1 MDIKKDSPETKPL
14 ELREIGSTG
23 LNRSY
28 GEIHEEFL
36 KELVGTRAI
45 KVYKEMS
52 NNDPTVGAMLHAIS
66 MLIRQVEWTEEPA
79 SDDPKDVEAA
89 EFLKSVR
96 TGMEMTWPETINEI
110 SSMLPNGFSLHEEVY
125 TKREDG
131 RIVWKKLPIRA
142 QDTIMNWTFDDA
154 GTLMSVTQQSP
165 PDYRYRVLP
174 MDKMLLFRTTS
185 YKGNPMG
192 KSILRNAYRPWHF
205 KKNIENI
212 EGIGIER
219 DLAGL
224 PIAKVPAEIAGA
236 TSGPALT
243 TLNAI
248 KKIVINIRRDEQEG
262 VVFPLVYDESGNEL
276 YKLELLTSGG
286 SRQFDTD
293 KIVNR
298 YDSRIL
304 MSMLADFILLG
315 HEKVGSF
322 SLSSSK
328 TALFAAS
335 VGAWLTDIAEV
346 FNRVAIPRLF
356 KLNTFQVTKYP
367 KLTHGDIETIDLA
380 ELGQYIVNLTSSG
393 VQMFPDEQLENHLK
407 RQAGLPTTQ
416 K

>member
-1 MDIKKDSPETKPL
+1 M
-14 ELREIGSTG
+14 
-23 LNRSY
+23 
-28 GEIHEEFL
+28 
-36 KELVGTRAI
+36 
-45 KVYKEMS
+45 
-52 NNDPTVGAMLHAIS
+52 
-66 MLIRQVEWTEEPA
+66 
-79 SDDPKDVEAA
+79 
-89 EFLKSVR
+89 
-96 TGMEMTWPETINEI
+96 
-110 SSMLPNGFSLHEEVY
+110 HEEVY